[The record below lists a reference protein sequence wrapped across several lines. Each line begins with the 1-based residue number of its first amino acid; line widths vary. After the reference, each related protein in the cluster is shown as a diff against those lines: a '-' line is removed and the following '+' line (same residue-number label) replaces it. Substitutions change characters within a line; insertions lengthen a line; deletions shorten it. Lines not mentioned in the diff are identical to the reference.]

1 MIIVMH
7 SVSIFLCKQQRIC
20 LSSAACWQR
29 CEKKIMAQVSGSS
42 GRRSQALGSPTSSGS
57 CNCHSLH
64 PLVIITIIINII
76 GRACKKM
83 DFGGQSTLD
92 PLPCYD
98 PFPTIVIIVCHH
110 YHQISKK
117 IIVILFRVLTSS
129 SFTSTSR
136 TSSSPWT
143 GWIIH
148 KMFKIIRNNRTSQ
161 SKIFA
166 IIIIIIIIIIIE
178 LHNPQNVCDH
188 QE

>member
-1 MIIVMH
+1 MNLSEFRCLLRKKDVKNDD
-7 SVSIFLCKQQRIC
+7 SV
-20 LSSAACWQR
+20 
-29 CEKKIMAQVSGSS
+29 AQTSGSS

-136 TSSSPWT
+136 TSSLP
-143 GWIIH
+143 
-148 KMFKIIRNNRTSQ
+148 
-161 SKIFA
+161 
-166 IIIIIIIIIIIE
+166 
-178 LHNPQNVCDH
+178 
-188 QE
+188 